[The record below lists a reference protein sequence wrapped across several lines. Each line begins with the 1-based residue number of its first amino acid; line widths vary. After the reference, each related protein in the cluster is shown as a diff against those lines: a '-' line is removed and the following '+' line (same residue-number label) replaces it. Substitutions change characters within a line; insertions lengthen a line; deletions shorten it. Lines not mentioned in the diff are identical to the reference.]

1 MNKKTYIKPNIVVVN
16 IATQQVL
23 AGSEPKLGGTYEGG
37 SVYSSE
43 YAGDDEEEW

>member
-1 MNKKTYIKPNIVVVN
+1 MNKKTYIKPNIKVVN

-23 AGSEPKLGGTYEGG
+23 AGSPKLNGTYEGG

-43 YAGDDEEEW
+43 YAGDDNEDW